1 MDNIKLNE
9 VYDKISDKRTETE
22 LVVTNGAG
30 ETVATLSDF
39 TEGYSRVNKDITRLC
54 ISASYLAEFNR
65 PVFMEYVQNTMGLS
79 RSTAVQMINAGDIYR
94 ATEER
99 LLPVSYSKI
108 AELSP
113 VKEQIDNY
121 LEEYNEEFVETHTQK
136 EIRQSVKDYLKEG
149 QEELTDLD
157 GDEEAEETEEIPDSE
172 SKDNTEVEVID
183 VTADY
188 LDIKGTV
195 NMVKAY
201 LSEFTDSDAEG
212 ICIDKDDIRLCKS
225 LIANMDLLM
234 SRVHNIIK
242 DGGLSYTEYSP
253 TEDKEVQF
261 E

>member
-1 MDNIKLNE
+1 MDDIKLNE
-9 VYDKISDKRTETE
+9 VYEKISDKRTETE

-65 PVFMEYVQNTMGLS
+65 PVFMLYVQHTMGLS

-94 ATEER
+94 ATNER

-157 GDEEAEETEEIPDSE
+157 GDEEAEETDSNTPE
-172 SKDNTEVEVID
+172 DNTEVTSID

-201 LSEFTDSDAEG
+201 LTEFTESDAEG

-225 LIANMDLLM
+225 LIANVDLLM

-253 TEDKEVQF
+253 TDDKEV
-261 E
+261 

>member
-1 MDNIKLNE
+1 MDDIKLNE

-149 QEELTDLD
+149 KEELTNLD
-157 GDEEAEETEEIPDSE
+157 GDEEAEETDSNTPE
-172 SKDNTEVEVID
+172 DNTEVTVID

-188 LDIKGTV
+188 LEIKGTV

-201 LSEFTDSDAEG
+201 LSEFTESEAEG

-225 LIANMDLLM
+225 LIANMDLLI

-242 DGGLSYTEYSP
+242 DGGLSYTEYNP
-253 TEDKEVQF
+253 TDDKEVQLK
-261 E
+261 

>member
-1 MDNIKLNE
+1 MDDIKLNE
-9 VYDKISDKRTETE
+9 VYEKISDKRTETE
-22 LVVTNGAG
+22 LVVTNGEG

-94 ATEER
+94 ATNER

-121 LEEYNEEFVETHTQK
+121 LDEYNEEFVETHTQK

-149 QEELTDLD
+149 QEELTNLD
-157 GDEEAEETEEIPDSE
+157 GDEEAEETDSNPTE
-172 SKDNTEVEVID
+172 DSTEVTAID

-188 LDIKGTV
+188 LEIKGTV

-201 LSEFTDSDAEG
+201 LSEFTESDAEG

-253 TEDKEVQF
+253 ADDKEVLF

>member
-1 MDNIKLNE
+1 MDDIKLNE
-9 VYDKISDKRTETE
+9 VYEKISDKRTETE

-149 QEELTDLD
+149 QEELTNLD
-157 GDEEAEETEEIPDSE
+157 GDEEAEETDSNTPE
-172 SKDNTEVEVID
+172 VNTEVTSID

-201 LSEFTDSDAEG
+201 LTEFTESDAEG

-253 TEDKEVQF
+253 TDDKEVAF
-261 E
+261 K

>member
-1 MDNIKLNE
+1 MDNVNLNE
-9 VYDKISDKRTETE
+9 VYEKISDKRTETE
-22 LVVTNGAG
+22 LVVTNGEG

-65 PVFMEYVQNTMGLS
+65 PVFMEYVQNIMGLS

-94 ATEER
+94 ATDER

-121 LEEYNEEFVETHTQK
+121 LEEYNEEFVESHTQK

-157 GDEEAEETEEIPDSE
+157 GDEEAEESDSNTPE
-172 SKDNTEVEVID
+172 DNTEVTAID

-201 LSEFTDSDAEG
+201 LLEFTESDAEG

>member
-1 MDNIKLNE
+1 LDNINLNE
-9 VYDKISDKRTETE
+9 VYDKISDKPTETE

-157 GDEEAEETEEIPDSE
+157 GDEEAEETDSNTPE
-172 SKDNTEVEVID
+172 DNTEVTAID

-188 LDIKGTV
+188 LEIKGTV

-201 LSEFTDSDAEG
+201 LTEFTESDAEG

-225 LIANMDLLM
+225 LIANLGLLM

>member
-1 MDNIKLNE
+1 MDDIKLNE
-9 VYDKISDKRTETE
+9 IYEKISDKRTETE

-157 GDEEAEETEEIPDSE
+157 GDEEAEESGSNTPE
-172 SKDNTEVEVID
+172 DNTEVTAID

-188 LDIKGTV
+188 LEIKGTV

-201 LSEFTDSDAEG
+201 LSEFTESDAEG

-225 LIANMDLLM
+225 LIANMDLLI

-253 TEDKEVQF
+253 TDDKEVSF
-261 E
+261 K